1 VVVQPVN
8 SVLYSNIAS
17 GKFVTLFYGVLDA
30 ERQRLQYTSAGHS
43 RPILINNSGAVK
55 RLDNGGALLGVFP
68 DWQYQDSV
76 VQLAPGDRLLLFTDG
91 ITEAA
96 KLDGEEF
103 GGEERLVNI
112 VKSVAYEAPFEM
124 NAQLLGEVKKFC
136 DSKLQDDATL
146 VVIAALAAP
155 TGMVEKMIAVGP

>member
-1 VVVQPVN
+1 M
-8 SVLYSNIAS
+8 
-17 GKFVTLFYGVLDA
+17 
-30 ERQRLQYTSAGHS
+30 
-43 RPILINNSGAVK
+43 
-55 RLDNGGALLGVFP
+55 
-68 DWQYQDSV
+68 
-76 VQLAPGDRLLLFTDG
+76 QLAPGDRLLLFTDG

-146 VVIAALAAP
+146 VVIAALAVP
-155 TGMVEKMIAVGP
+155 TGKVEKMITVGS